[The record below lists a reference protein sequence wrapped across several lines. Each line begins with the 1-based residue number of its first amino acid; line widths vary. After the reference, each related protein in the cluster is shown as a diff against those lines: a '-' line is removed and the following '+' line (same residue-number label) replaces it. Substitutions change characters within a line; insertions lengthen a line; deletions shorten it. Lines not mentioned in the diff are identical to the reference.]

1 MNAGKGNAG
10 KGGVRLLAFRTL
22 NLGALSLSSPPPLP
36 DFGFELPKKKRR
48 AFEVHPRNSSVSIT
62 GDITD
67 ETRGTRASPFS
78 RGGYDQ
84 AQGAPGR

>member
-1 MNAGKGNAG
+1 MNAG

-22 NLGALSLSSPPPLP
+22 NFASLSLSSPPPLP

-48 AFEVHPRNSSVSIT
+48 AFEVHPRNSSASIT

-84 AQGAPGR
+84 AHGAPGR